1 MITILIAGN
10 DIHDNERI
18 AGSVIGGTEL
28 TTCVICTRSASETLK
43 IAESGTYKIDL
54 FILSIKMKEQS
65 GHRLAE
71 QLRKIPEYR
80 DCPILFVTNLSYNLS
95 GFPDLATVHSY
106 RKHNYIS
113 LPVDRIDVQGKLG
126 LYLEAIQS
134 AQSGRSLEER
144 AVYLN
149 HEKGEVL
156 IQVKEIL
163 YAEVRNKICSIYTAE
178 ECYEISRKNLSE
190 IMEVLDNGYLLR
202 CHRGFAL
209 NVKQLRGIEK
219 IDRRLWKAIFPVS
232 SGNCLISKSYVEA
245 VMDRYKSVNKG
256 DFL

>member
-28 TTCVICTRSASETLK
+28 TTCVICTRSASEALR
-43 IAESGTYKIDL
+43 IAEDGIFKIDL
-54 FILSIKMKEQS
+54 FIISIKMKDLS

-71 QLRKIPEYR
+71 QLRKIPQYR

-95 GFPDLATVHSY
+95 GFPDLATFHSY

-144 AVYLN
+144 AVYLC

-156 IQVKEIL
+156 IHVKDIL

-178 ECYEISRKNLSE
+178 EIYEISRKNLTE
-190 IMEVLDNGYLLR
+190 ITESLDNGYFMR
-202 CHRGFAL
+202 CHRAFAL

-219 IDRRLWKAIFPVS
+219 IDRRLWKAVFTVS
-232 SGNCLISKSYVEA
+232 CGTCLISKSYIET
-245 VMDRYKSVNKG
+245 VMDRYKSINKG